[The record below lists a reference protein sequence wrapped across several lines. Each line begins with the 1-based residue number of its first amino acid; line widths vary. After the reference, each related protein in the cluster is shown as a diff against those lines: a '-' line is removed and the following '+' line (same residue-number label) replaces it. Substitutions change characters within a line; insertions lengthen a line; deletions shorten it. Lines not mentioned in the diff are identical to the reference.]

1 MGCPVYVDYED
12 INWLGTNTATL
23 TARPGVI
30 HASSLSVTDTVVFT
44 PTPRI
49 LVDVEADLEAES
61 SLGPD
66 PERVAEVRALLI
78 ALSTVWPDLRIVID
92 IAAVM
97 AAISTLD
104 GTLKISVT
112 AIRADM
118 AARSSCSG
126 ALRVYPGVKATMHA
140 RATLVQPKLVG
151 VGVAATMRASAST
164 RFDARKVIEGYA
176 GLWGCKSG
184 QFPMCPPWYGNCPG
198 GSADLIELE
207 TIALSSVTLEY
218 VNGNFIIEGSELPN
232 RPIGYDYDG
241 LSFGVTIQET
251 NYSLKVV
258 EQVDEQTLLLKSYE
272 ALQQNALIS
281 LLAANAPQTEA
292 KLGLTGY
299 RNMCASARFF
309 SNSSSAVD
317 PYGRQIGTDVKI
329 IRNVT
334 GPKTDPTKSGNA
346 QTMVMTASFPHP
358 SGSADLSRYRVG
370 IRARIAS
377 GRGAYMYGN
386 VKVIHY
392 PKTGNPDIPT
402 DPNDDNGTDPAQFQM
417 LPLTTRSP
425 NVTGRSKDLT
435 TSWRLTGYLTFP
447 GGPLTEII
455 LPQTVTHP
463 EYRKAFRA
471 VPTLKPPSTLFNPE
485 WIWRYATQPAGSK
498 EPCNCQFIH
507 LCFFTVSVGEWKVG
521 EERAV
526 MLLTVDP
533 FFGLLYPQYV
543 PDNLYRQVVVKNV
556 AYDIP
561 ATQMMRDR
569 NLEGAYPCGYG
580 RPPQWY
586 EMGQVGVLLED
597 CGPSYWLINAECN
610 SM

>member
-49 LVDVEADLEAES
+49 LVDVAADLEAES

-97 AAISTLD
+97 AAIATLD

-126 ALRVYPGVKATMHA
+126 ALRVYPGVKATMHT
-140 RATLVQPKLVG
+140 RATLVPPKLVG

-164 RFDARKVIEGYA
+164 RCRARKVI
-176 GLWGCKSG
+176 
-184 QFPMCPPWYGNCPG
+184 
-198 GSADLIELE
+198 
-207 TIALSSVTLEY
+207 
-218 VNGNFIIEGSELPN
+218 
-232 RPIGYDYDG
+232 DG
-241 LSFGVTIQET
+241 F
-251 NYSLKVV
+251 
-258 EQVDEQTLLLKSYE
+258 
-272 ALQQNALIS
+272 
-281 LLAANAPQTEA
+281 
-292 KLGLTGY
+292 

-358 SGSADLSRYRVG
+358 SGSAELSRYRVG
-370 IRARIAS
+370 ISARIAS
-377 GRGAYMYGN
+377 GRGAYMYGD

-392 PKTGNPDIPT
+392 PKTGNPDTP
-402 DPNDDNGTDPAQFQM
+402 TDPAQFQM

-425 NVTGRSKDLT
+425 NVTGRRKDLT
-435 TSWRLTGYLTFP
+435 ANWRLTGYLTFP
-447 GGPLTEII
+447 GGPLTEIV

-471 VPTLKPPSTLFNPE
+471 VPTLKPPSTVLNPE
-485 WIWRYATQPAGSK
+485 WIWRYATQPAGSR